1 MLDNKPHIL
10 LIDGMAVLFRSFFAT
25 SAMGHFFPNADGVP
39 TNGVQGFGR
48 HALTAASIFNP
59 THIAVCWDMSA
70 HTFRNDLFD
79 GYKANRPEP
88 APELLPQFDMTRDL
102 SELIGW
108 KNYGIK
114 GMEADDLIGSLVCE
128 WEGKADITIV
138 TGDKDLLQLLRPGVK
153 IAFMKKGY
161 NVYDI
166 YDEQRFIEEYEIPPH
181 RFVEIKAF
189 TGDAS
194 DGYPG
199 VKGIGP
205 KTALKLI
212 KEYETVEKVVE
223 SLHELAPGMRKK
235 IEADLE
241 MLHLSK
247 KLAQIHCE
255 LDFEDPIE
263 ALNLPDFSSS
273 ELREELEQHGYSMIL
288 RQLNS
293 LFPEQT
299 KTTV

>member
-1 MLDNKPHIL
+1 MTDVRKPHIL
-10 LIDGMAVLFRSFFAT
+10 IIDGMALLFRSFFAT
-25 SAMGHFFPNADGVP
+25 SAMGHFFPNDEGVP
-39 TNGVQGFGR
+39 TNGVQGFAR
-48 HALTAASIFNP
+48 HTLTATSIFKP
-59 THIAVCWDMSA
+59 THMAVCWDMGA

-79 GYKANRPEP
+79 GYKANRPAP
-88 APELLPQFDMTRDL
+88 APELVPQFDMTRDL

-108 KNYGIK
+108 KNYGIP

-138 TGDKDLLQLLRPGVK
+138 TGDKDLLQLLRPGVS

-166 YDEQRFIEEYEIPPH
+166 YSEERFVEEYEIAPE
-181 RFVEIKAF
+181 RFVEVKAF
-189 TGDAS
+189 TGDTS

-205 KTALKLI
+205 KTALKLV
-212 KEYETVEKVVE
+212 KEYGTVENVIE
-223 SLHELAPGMRKK
+223 SLAELAPGMRKK
-235 IEADLE
+235 IEADMD
-241 MLHLSK
+241 MLVLSK

-255 LDFEDPIE
+255 IEFNDPIE
-263 ALNLPDFSSS
+263 QLNIPDFT
-273 ELREELEQHGYSMIL
+273 EAREMLEEKGYSMIL

-293 LFPEQT
+293 LFPEMVV
-299 KTTV
+299 K